1 MHQERSPEMS
11 GIREAIAENITEL
24 RLGANMTQSRLA
36 DILNYSDKAVSK
48 WERGEAVPDIAVLK
62 QIADYFGVSV
72 DYLLTKS
79 HDGSEIPSDKH
90 SLVKR
95 KNHLIVSCLAVSL
108 VWLFAMLMFVV
119 LALIPL
125 RAPWTLF
132 IGALP
137 ASAVVALVFNSIW
150 GIRRLNF
157 LIVSVLI
164 WTLILA
170 LHIFFYVYLCQN
182 LWMLYLVG
190 IPGQI
195 IVFLASG
202 IKFKK
207 N

>member
-1 MHQERSPEMS
+1 MS
-11 GIREAIAENITEL
+11 NIREAIAGNITEL

-72 DYLLTKS
+72 DYLLTKD
-79 HDGSEIPSDKH
+79 HDGVEIPSDKY

-95 KNHLIVSCLAVSL
+95 KNHLIVSSLAVSL

-132 IGALP
+132 IAALP

-157 LIVSVLI
+157 LIVSVLV
-164 WTLILA
+164 WTLILT
-170 LHIFFYVYLCQN
+170 LHIFFYVYLHQN